1 MSTPKN
7 FTLEATALLAILYR
21 QLAQEILTVMKIRN
35 RKFCSDKPCVIRID
49 DPKKIFNIHFL
60 KEELKLPA

>member
-35 RKFCSDKPCVIRID
+35 
-49 DPKKIFNIHFL
+49 
-60 KEELKLPA
+60 

>member
-7 FTLEATALLAILYR
+7 FTLEATTLPAILYR
-21 QLAQEILTVMKIRN
+21 QLAFEILTVTKIRN

-49 DPKKIFNIHFL
+49 DPKKNIQYSFS
-60 KEELKLPA
+60 

>member
-60 KEELKLPA
+60 KELKLPA